1 MPPVDLDALTEA
13 FFSFHARFAPYF
25 YRAEVRERSA
35 RYLRALVSPV
45 ERKNGWQLA
54 EAIGDPDPNGVQRLL
69 TRARWD
75 EDAVRDALERFVFEM
90 FGDPDAG
97 IFVLDETGF
106 LKKGTHSVGVAR
118 QYTGTAGKIENCQ
131 IGVFL
136 AYVGVGGSAF
146 LDRRLYL
153 PAAWASDGARRTVA
167 HVPETST
174 FQTKTQLGRAM
185 LEHAWSLGVRGGWV
199 TGDEVYGR
207 DGVLRRWLTQQ
218 GQASVL
224 AVPSSEHVW
233 VIDADTRREATVV
246 ERAAGLAVEA
256 WQRLSCGDGAKGPR
270 WYDWAWIPVAGLVK
284 SGWGHWL
291 LVRRSLTAPHQL
303 AFYLVAA
310 PLGTTLGQAVRVAGA
325 RWGIEQ
331 ALEEAKGE
339 VGLDE
344 YEVRTWRSWY
354 RHITLS
360 LLAHACLVWL
370 RATDPAGAGPAG
382 GLDRRRRRV
391 DRVDRAG
398 DAAALGAHA
407 RAAVGG
413 GALPPGLVTLA
424 STPSS
429 RRQTGAVSPSRAA
442 TGSRPTTLNYVML

>member
-1 MPPVDLDALTEA
+1 MATIELDALTEA
-13 FFSFHARFAPYF
+13 FLAFHARFAAFF

-54 EAIGDPDPNGVQRLL
+54 EAMGDPDPNGVQRLL

-75 EDAVRDALERFVFEM
+75 EDAVRDALARFVFET
-90 FGDPDAG
+90 FGDPAVG

-106 LKKGTHSVGVAR
+106 LKKGSHSVGVAR

-136 AYVGVGGSAF
+136 AYVGVGGTAF

-153 PAAWASDGARRTVA
+153 PAAWAADPARRQVA
-167 HVPETST
+167 HIPPSVT
-174 FQTKTQLGRAM
+174 FQTKTALGRAM
-185 LEHAWSLGVRGGWV
+185 LAQAWELGVRGGWV

-207 DGVLRRWLTQQ
+207 DGALRRWLTQQ
-218 GQASVL
+218 DQASVL
-224 AVPSSEHVW
+224 TVPSSEHVW
-233 VIDADTRREATVV
+233 VRDGDARREETV
-246 ERAAGLAVEA
+246 AAVAAELAAEA

-270 WYDWAWIPVAGLVK
+270 WYDWAWVPVTGLVK
-284 SGWGHWL
+284 AGWGHWL
-291 LVRRSLTAPHQL
+291 LVRRSLADPTDL
-303 AFYLVAA
+303 AYYLVAA
-310 PLGTTLGQAVRVAGA
+310 PLATTLAQAVRVAGA

-339 VGLDE
+339 AGLDE
-344 YEVRTWRSWY
+344 YEVRTWRSWH

-370 RATDPAGAGPAG
+370 RHTDPAQAGPAG
-382 GLDRRRRRV
+382 GRDR
-391 DRVDRAG
+391 
-398 DAAALGAHA
+398 HA
-407 RAAVGG
+407 
-413 GALPPGLVTLA
+413 T
-424 STPSS
+424 
-429 RRQTGAVSPSRAA
+429 
-442 TGSRPTTLNYVML
+442 